1 MELPDQSQL
10 LEPIVGVSPSTTP
23 PSKRRQPLGLW
34 RTYDTVLSEMKQER
48 VELPTYRVMSSLE
61 LDCDYHP
68 SRLSP
73 RFRERILK
81 SVEEPQKKHPLTAR
95 KTVPSLKLD
104 LLERE
109 TKESV
114 PISTLPWNPYEMD
127 PLYRNYGKSSPR
139 SCSDTDSQWSNVFL
153 SSARKNLSSPSRW
166 SPIKQRRICPRLSP
180 LSYMDHPDT
189 EKPLT

>member
-1 MELPDQSQL
+1 MEYQDQKQL
-10 LEPIVGVSPSTTP
+10 LDPIVGVSPSITP
-23 PSKRRQPLGLW
+23 PPKRRQPLSLW
-34 RTYDTVLSEMKQER
+34 RTYDTVLSEMKQEK

-95 KTVPSLKLD
+95 KTVRSLKLD

-109 TKESV
+109 AKEND

-139 SCSDTDSQWSNVFL
+139 SCSDTDNLWSNVFP
-153 SSARKNLSSPSRW
+153 SSVQKNSSSPSHW

-180 LSYMDHPDT
+180 LSYSDHPDT
-189 EKPLT
+189 ERPLM